1 MEIRIIKK
9 EWSKWLIE
17 SCYYPEPKGSWLKCQ
32 NKGPRISSVIEAL
45 SYKPLIIL
53 AKIPILCAWRL
64 SLKSALTS
72 MEFGSNWYQIRNKTC
87 YIPKVRK
94 CYVKKG
100 YLCEPAWECHLW
112 HVNVYIKEQ
121 SLMQR
126 GHPMELYFEGLEM
139 WKWII
144 PIERAQREE

>member
-1 MEIRIIKK
+1 M
-9 EWSKWLIE
+9 S
-17 SCYYPEPKGSWLKCQ
+17 
-32 NKGPRISSVIEAL
+32 
-45 SYKPLIIL
+45 
-53 AKIPILCAWRL
+53 KIPILCAWQL

-87 YIPKVRK
+87 YIPKVSK

-126 GHPMELYFEGLEM
+126 WHPMELYFEGLEM
-139 WKWII
+139 RKWII
-144 PIERAQREE
+144 LIDRAQRVDVKNGFICLVIVLTPKVMVIKTSQIALFLHLLLMKAKN

>member
-1 MEIRIIKK
+1 M
-9 EWSKWLIE
+9 
-17 SCYYPEPKGSWLKCQ
+17 
-32 NKGPRISSVIEAL
+32 
-45 SYKPLIIL
+45 

-87 YIPKVRK
+87 YIPKVSK

-100 YLCEPAWECHLW
+100 YVCEPVWECHLW

-126 GHPMELYFEGLEM
+126 EHPMELYFEGLEM
-139 WKWII
+139 RKWII
-144 PIERAQREE
+144 PIDRAQRVDVKNGFICLVIVLTPKVMVIKTSQIALFLHLLLMKAKD